1 MEPGAGNRGR
11 QSAEFEVTAQRR
23 FRFVE
28 MESRADAGAGL
39 GTSRGM
45 L

>member
-1 MEPGAGNRGR
+1 MQPGAGHRGR
-11 QSAEFEVTAQRR
+11 QSAEFEVTAQRK

-28 MESRADAGAGL
+28 TESRADAGAGL
-39 GTSRGM
+39 GISGGG